1 MDVFPP
7 KEEMIMSLNE
17 DQCSCEPM
25 ILYGNNPNTYSCVVG
40 DSINLIRRWVVQ
52 HWLVLM
58 VDLDLDL
65 VS

>member
-1 MDVFPP
+1 
-7 KEEMIMSLNE
+7 LNE

-65 VS
+65 DLVS